1 MATPGR
7 SLILFVARAA
17 QRYQNSG
24 LWLPGTKTKHGERT
38 TDKSNSEISST
49 MPNRIDDTLQAD
61 SMNLSE
67 VGESPTRSALENGS
81 ADGTEGE
88 VVQEP
93 SESPSPS
100 LSESLSNRG
109 GDTNDESNGETQG
122 SPEENSTSSQ
132 AKILAN
138 PVPPVTSVG
147 NLVPN
152 TIGDIFQKKVTKN
165 LMTQALLD
173 GHDEI
178 DLRKLADELREFAIE
193 IGARKKAD

>member
-38 TDKSNSEISST
+38 TDKSNSEIPST
-49 MPNRIDDTLQAD
+49 IPNRIDDTLQAD

-67 VGESPTRSALENGS
+67 VGESPTRSALENGF
-81 ADGTEGE
+81 ANDTEGE

-109 GDTNDESNGETQG
+109 GDPNDESNGETQG

-138 PVPPVTSVG
+138 PVPPVNSVG
-147 NLVPN
+147 NLVPD
-152 TIGDIFQKKVTKN
+152 TIGNIFQKKVTKN

>member
-49 MPNRIDDTLQAD
+49 KPNRIDDTLQAD

-100 LSESLSNRG
+100 FSESLSNRG
-109 GDTNDESNGETQG
+109 GDPNDEPNGESQG

-147 NLVPN
+147 NLVPD
-152 TIGDIFQKKVTKN
+152 TIGNIFQKKVTKN

-178 DLRKLADELREFAIE
+178 DLRKLADELKEFAIE

>member
-24 LWLPGTKTKHGERT
+24 LWLPGTKTKHGEQT

-49 MPNRIDDTLQAD
+49 KPNRIDDTLQAD

-81 ADGTEGE
+81 ANDTEGE

-109 GDTNDESNGETQG
+109 GDPNDESNGETQG

-132 AKILAN
+132 AKIMAN
-138 PVPPVTSVG
+138 PVPPVKGVG
-147 NLVPN
+147 NLVPD
-152 TIGDIFQKKVTKN
+152 TIGNIFQKKVTKN